1 MASFLRIERVT
12 ALPDPL
18 TASTMYIVK
27 SATAGLAEVF
37 VTGTD
42 VAEVRHI
49 VNKNDIQAMIT
60 SSVADFNN
68 IQVVA
73 DNAAR
78 DALGA
83 ASARNFLVLSLDATA
98 DATVTTGAA
107 LYIYDNVTDTFTKV
121 SEFESM
127 DITLTWAAIQGK
139 PTSSVADIDDAV
151 TKRHTHANKVELDK
165 IGQDANGN
173 LTYDGA
179 YPKAALA
186 TAGW

>member
-49 VNKNDIQAMIT
+49 VNKNDIQAMINT
-60 SSVADFNN
+60 SVADFNN

-78 DALGA
+78 DALVDGT
-83 ASARNFLVLSLDATA
+83 RNFLVLSLDATA
-98 DATVTTGAA
+98 DATVNAGAA
-107 LYIYDNVTDTFTKV
+107 LYVFDKATMNFTKV

-127 DITLTWAAIQGK
+127 DITLTWDAIQGK
-139 PTSSVADIDDAV
+139 PTSTVADIDDAV